1 MQPLCLIIM
10 WFKREQKN
18 RRHGRGHVLD
28 VKVRSD
34 QARATRMRLATG
46 VIAVAFGT
54 LFGLYLF
61 WRAGEWSLNKFVYE
75 NPDFAIQQI
84 DVQSSGTISE
94 DQLRRWSGV
103 KLGQNLIAL
112 DLAAVMRNLEMASAI
127 NSASVERVLPHT
139 LKIRVTERTPVAQ
152 ADVARAFGP
161 GGIAISVFQL
171 DANGYVMQ
179 PLDPRQ
185 SIVPLAQMDCSL
197 PIVTGLNVFQLQP
210 GHRLVTPE
218 ILAALKLVAA
228 FPGSPM
234 GGLAELQRVDVSSSG
249 VFVVTTVQ
257 GGEITF
263 GLDHLDEQL
272 ARWREIYDLG
282 QRMNKMIASVDLA
295 VANNVPVRW
304 TEKISAPSPA
314 PKTLDTQTSWRK
326 NV

>member
-1 MQPLCLIIM
+1 M

-18 RRHGRGHVLD
+18 RRLSRGHVLD

-46 VIAVAFGT
+46 VFAVCFGT

-61 WRAGEWSLNKFVYE
+61 WRAGEWTLNKFVYE
-75 NPDFAIQQI
+75 NSEFAVQQI
-84 DVQSSGTISE
+84 DVESSGTISDE
-94 DQLRRWSGV
+94 QLRRWSGV
-103 KLGQNLIAL
+103 RMGQNLIAL
-112 DLAAVMRNLEMASAI
+112 DLAAVKRNLEMASAI
-127 NSASVERVLPHT
+127 NTASVERILPHT
-139 LKIRVTERTPVAQ
+139 LRIRVTERTPVAQ
-152 ADVARAFGP
+152 VNVPRN
-161 GGIAISVFQL
+161 GGQNGISISVFQL
-171 DANGYVMQ
+171 DANGVVMQ

-185 SIVPLAQMDCSL
+185 SVVPLGQMGESL
-197 PIVTGLNVFQLQP
+197 PVVSGLNVFQLQS

-218 ILAALKLVAA
+218 ILAALKMIAA
-228 FPGSPM
+228 FPHSPM
-234 GGLAELQRVDVSSSG
+234 AGLADIQRVDVSFPR
-249 VFVVTTVQ
+249 VFTVTTIQ

-282 QRMNKMIASVDLA
+282 QRMNKAIASLDLA

-304 TEKISAPSPA
+304 TERISAPSPA
-314 PKTLDTQTSWRK
+314 PKTLDTQNSWRK

>member
-1 MQPLCLIIM
+1 M

-18 RRHGRGHVLD
+18 RRHNRGHVLD

-34 QARATRMRLATG
+34 QARATRIRLATG
-46 VIAVAFGT
+46 VFAVVFGT
-54 LFGLYLF
+54 VFGLYLF
-61 WRAGEWSLNKFVYE
+61 WRAGEWTMNKFIYE
-75 NPDFAIQQI
+75 NPEFAIQQV
-84 DVQSSGTISE
+84 DVQGSGDISE

-112 DLAAVMRNLEMASAI
+112 DLAAVKRNLEMATAI
-127 NSASVERVLPHT
+127 NSVSVERILPHT
-139 LKIRVTERTPVAQ
+139 LKIRVTERAAVAQ
-152 ADVARAFGP
+152 VDVPRA
-161 GGIAISVFQL
+161 GGENGISVTVFQL
-171 DANGYVMQ
+171 DANGVVMQ

-185 SIVPLAQMDCSL
+185 CLVPLAQMSGSL
-197 PIVTGLNVFQLQP
+197 PAVTGLSVFQLQP

-218 ILAALKLVAA
+218 VLAALKLVAA
-228 FPGSPM
+228 FPRSSM
-234 GGLAELQRVDVSSSG
+234 AGLAELQRVDVSSQR

-282 QRMNKMIASVDLA
+282 QRMNRTIASLDLA

-304 TEKISAPSPA
+304 SERISAPSPA
-314 PKTLDTQTSWRK
+314 PKTLDTQNSWRK

>member
-1 MQPLCLIIM
+1 M

-18 RRHGRGHVLD
+18 RRHSRGHVLD

-46 VIAVAFGT
+46 VFAVAFGT

-61 WRAGEWSLNKFVYE
+61 WRAGEFTLNKFVYE

-103 KLGQNLIAL
+103 RLGQNLIGL
-112 DLAAVMRNLEMASAI
+112 DLAAVKRNLEMASAI

-152 ADVARAFGP
+152 VDIARANGQY
-161 GGIAISVFQL
+161 GIAISVFQL
-171 DANGYVMQ
+171 DANGFVLQ

-185 SIVPLAQMDCSL
+185 SIVPIAQMDASL
-197 PIVTGLNVFQLQP
+197 PIVTGLNVFQLQA
-210 GHRLVTPE
+210 GHRVVTPE

-228 FPGSPM
+228 FPNSPM
-234 GGLAELQRVDVSSSG
+234 AGLSELQRVDVSSPR

-282 QRMNKMIASVDLA
+282 QRMNKVIASVDLA

-304 TEKISAPSPA
+304 TERISAPSPA

>member
-1 MQPLCLIIM
+1 M

-18 RRHGRGHVLD
+18 RRHSRGHVLD

-46 VIAVAFGT
+46 VFAVGFGT

-61 WRAGEWSLNKFVYE
+61 WRAGEWTLDKFVYE
-75 NPDFAIQQI
+75 NPDFAVQQI
-84 DVQSSGTISE
+84 DVQSTGTISE

-112 DLAAVMRNLEMASAI
+112 DLAVVKRNLEMASAI
-127 NSASVERVLPHT
+127 DSASVERVLPHT
-139 LKIRVTERTPVAQ
+139 LKIRVTERAAVAQ
-152 ADVARAFGP
+152 VDVPRAAP
-161 GGIAISVFQL
+161 GENGISISVFQL

-185 SIVPLAQMDCSL
+185 SIVSLAQMNTL
-197 PIVTGLNVFQLQP
+197 PVVTGMNDFQLQA

-228 FPGSPM
+228 FPNSPM
-234 GGLAELQRVDVSSSG
+234 AGLAELQRVDVSSPR

-263 GLDHLDEQL
+263 GLDHLNEQL

-282 QRMNKMIASVDLA
+282 QRMNRMIASVDLA
-295 VANNVPVRW
+295 VENNVPVRW
-304 TEKISAPSPA
+304 AEKISAPSPA
-314 PKTLDTQTSWRK
+314 PKTLDTQNSWRK

>member
-1 MQPLCLIIM
+1 M
-10 WFKREQKN
+10 WFKRDQKN
-18 RRHGRGHVLD
+18 RRHSRGHVLD

-46 VIAVAFGT
+46 VFAVGFGT

-61 WRAGEWSLNKFVYE
+61 WRAGEWTLDKFVYE
-75 NPDFAIQQI
+75 NPDFAVQQM

-112 DLAAVMRNLEMASAI
+112 DLAAVKRNLEMASAI
-127 NSASVERVLPHT
+127 DSASVERVLPHT
-139 LKIRVTERTPVAQ
+139 LKIRVTERAPVAQ
-152 ADVARAFGP
+152 VDVPRAA
-161 GGIAISVFQL
+161 GGNGISISVFQL
-171 DANGYVMQ
+171 DVNGYVMQ

-185 SIVPLAQMDCSL
+185 SIVPLAQMSSSL
-197 PIVTGLNVFQLQP
+197 PVVTGLNDFQLQP

-228 FPGSPM
+228 FPNSPM
-234 GGLAELQRVDVSSSG
+234 GGLAELQRVDVSSPR
-249 VFVVTTVQ
+249 VFIITTGQ

-304 TEKISAPSPA
+304 TERMSGPSPA
-314 PKTLDTQTSWRK
+314 PKTLDTQNSWRK

>member
-1 MQPLCLIIM
+1 M

-18 RRHGRGHVLD
+18 RRHSRGHVLD

-46 VIAVAFGT
+46 LFALVFGT
-54 LFGLYLF
+54 VFGLYLF
-61 WRAGEWSLNKFVYE
+61 WRAGEWTLNKFIYE
-75 NPDFAIQQI
+75 NPEFAIQQV
-84 DVQSSGTISE
+84 DVQSSGSISE

-103 KLGQNLIAL
+103 KLGQNLIRL
-112 DLAAVMRNLEMASAI
+112 DLAVVKRNLEMASAI
-127 NSASVERVLPHT
+127 DSASVERILPRT
-139 LKIRVTERTPVAQ
+139 LRIRVTERAAVAQ
-152 ADVARAFGP
+152 VDVPRA
-161 GGIAISVFQL
+161 GGENGISISVFQL
-171 DANGYVMQ
+171 DANGVVMQ

-185 SIVPLAQMDCSL
+185 CLVPLAQMSGSL
-197 PIVTGLNVFQLQP
+197 PAVTGLSIFQMQP
-210 GHRLVTPE
+210 GHRLATPE
-218 ILAALKLVAA
+218 VLAALKLVDA
-228 FPGSPM
+228 FPHSPM
-234 GGLAELQRVDVSSSG
+234 AGLAQLQRVDVSSPR

-282 QRMNKMIASVDLA
+282 QRMNKTIAFVDLA

-304 TEKISAPSPA
+304 TERISAPSPA
-314 PKTLDTQTSWRK
+314 LKTLDTQNSWRK

>member
-1 MQPLCLIIM
+1 MQPFYLTIM

-18 RRHGRGHVLD
+18 RRMSRGHVLD

-34 QARATRMRLATG
+34 QARATRMKLATG
-46 VIAVAFGT
+46 VFAVCFGT

-61 WRAGEWSLNKFVYE
+61 WRTGEWALNRFVYE
-75 NPDFAIQQI
+75 NPDFAVQNI

-103 KLGQNLIAL
+103 KLGENLIAL
-112 DLAAVMRNLEMASAI
+112 DLAAVKRNLEMASAI
-127 NSASVERVLPHT
+127 DSASVERILPHT
-139 LKIRVTERTPVAQ
+139 LRIRVTERAAVAQ
-152 ADVARAFGP
+152 VDVAR
-161 GGIAISVFQL
+161 GGKDGFSISVFHL
-171 DANGYVMQ
+171 DGNGFVMQ
-179 PLDPRQ
+179 PLDPAQ
-185 SIVPLAQMDCSL
+185 SIVPLDQMSDSL

-210 GHRLVTPE
+210 GHRLATPE
-218 ILAALKLVAA
+218 ILAALKMIAK

-234 GGLAELQRVDVSSSG
+234 AGLTELQRVDVSSSR

-263 GLDHLDEQL
+263 GLDQLDEQL

-282 QRMNKMIASVDLA
+282 QRMNKTIASVDLA

-314 PKTLDTQTSWRK
+314 PKTLDTQHSWRK